1 MYAEVWLVN
10 YAAMPFQLLLQQL
23 PLSWKQC
30 WGPVQWFSQN
40 VLKKWSL
47 EVKSLKNGEMS
58 GLKFSPFPPIFHSIW
73 NRCLPRFKTIQVHKA
88 CLYRRYWCYK
98 LWWRRF
104 VCLIFWTKG
113 VLHLSDIVSHI
124 SWLFNILSV
133 SYGSCWLLSSQ
144 AHKRKDSMNTFFET
158 YSKGCVKECRL

>member
-40 VLKKWSL
+40 VLKKGSL
-47 EVKSLKNGEMS
+47 EVVSLKNGEMS

-98 LWWRRF
+98 LWWRCF

-113 VLHLSDIVSHI
+113 ASSVWHCISHI
-124 SWLFNILSV
+124 MAIQHPFCLVWQLLTTIFTGAQTQGFHEYIFWNI
-133 SYGSCWLLSSQ
+133 
-144 AHKRKDSMNTFFET
+144 FERM
-158 YSKGCVKECRL
+158 C